1 VHIAPDRGK
10 TARQQ
15 SVKPPLVLPWDKTQE
30 IPRLERD
37 KVPDLAYFADRMT
50 DAAPGDRRSQLF
62 REPPFAMLERFLLGA
77 AWAMKP
83 QRIGGL
89 PGVASVLAHDL
100 LVRNRELP
108 DPENALTSPPG
119 LAGVVHSLSVD
130 TLVAAYGRGLYPFS
144 HLPPLKW
151 WSPPTRSVLLFKDHH
166 IGKTLRSKLKQARY
180 KVTFDR
186 AFEQVIAA
194 CAGRRTGRWHL
205 TWITP
210 RIMRAYT
217 DLFDAGYAHSF
228 EVWNETGD
236 LVAGGYGVAIGG
248 SFSGESQFSIER
260 DTSKI
265 GLSTLH
271 FHLARW
277 GYHFDDGKIIT
288 PTTQAFGFQEMPRA
302 DYLKR
307 LAQAVRAH
315 GKSGRWQ
322 AEADLPDVAAW
333 KPSKA

>member
-1 VHIAPDRGK
+1 
-10 TARQQ
+10 
-15 SVKPPLVLPWDKTQE
+15 
-30 IPRLERD
+30 
-37 KVPDLAYFADRMT
+37 LAYLDRIADLPM
-50 DAAPGDRRSQLF
+50 ADRRSQLF
-62 REPPFAMLERFLLGA
+62 REGPVELAERLLLGT
-77 AWAMKP
+77 AWAWKP
-83 QRIGGL
+83 ERIGGL
-89 PGVASVLAHDL
+89 PNLAAMLAHDA
-100 LVRNRELP
+100 LVRDRTLP
-108 DPENALTSPPG
+108 EPEHALACPPG
-119 LAGVVHSLSVD
+119 LAGIVHDLSVP
-130 TLVAAYGRGLYPFS
+130 TLVAAYSRGLFPFS
-144 HLPPLKW
+144 HVPPLKW
-151 WSPPTRSVLLFKDHH
+151 WSPPKRTVLLFKDHH
-166 IGKTLRSKLKQARY
+166 IGKTLRGKLKQARY
-180 KVTFDR
+180 AVTFDR
-186 AFEQVIAA
+186 DFEGVVAA
-194 CAGRRTGRWHL
+194 CAGRRAKRWHL

-288 PTTQAFGFQEMPRA
+288 PTTQAFGFQEIPRD

-322 AEADLPDVAAW
+322 VEADLPEVAAW
-333 KPSKA
+333 KPATA